1 MKRTSLLTIIASIV
15 LLGSITETGSLMLGG
30 RDAHAIIGR
39 PATPVSYAG
48 VARRTARRT
57 PYGYGAPV
65 AGAAVAGAAAGA
77 AVGAAAAARVY
88 SLPAGCV
95 FAGGIYT
102 CGAVR
107 YQPVYSGTT
116 VVYQVI

>member
-1 MKRTSLLTIIASIV
+1 MRTSLLAIFAT
-15 LLGSITETGSLMLGG
+15 LLALGELTGTGPLMLGG
-30 RDAHAIIGR
+30 DAAHAVVGR
-39 PATPVSYAG
+39 PLTPVSYAG

-57 PYGYGAPV
+57 SYGYGAPYG
-65 AGAAVAGAAAGA
+65 GAVVAGA
-77 AVGAAAAARVY
+77 AVGAATAAAVY

-95 FAGGIYT
+95 YGGGIYR

-107 YQPVYSGTT
+107 YRPVYSGTT